1 MNVLPI
7 FTKLFT
13 LCTNHNPQPTTHNPQ
28 PKLKPKLK
36 LNHLL
41 HLLSI
46 CVFIITAILSTGY
59 LHADEH
65 YQIIEFAQSFRD
77 KTDTINLSW
86 EYHDK
91 IRSAFMPIIASAIF
105 EIADF
110 WGIKN
115 PFDLALSLRLLTGL
129 LTLLIMTRWLNS
141 ISDPL
146 NKKLSIFTS
155 ILFCFMPYIGVRFSS
170 ETWSGLFLLLT
181 WISLQKASTNMH
193 YFILGCILGISFLC
207 RFQIIVMIIILGIY
221 LIVNTPKNF
230 QKTLYYFL
238 GVMVVIGLGIILDSW
253 FYGELTFS
261 FWNYSMAFLFPKNPA
276 AFDSNSWHFF
286 IDYFTKLHIF
296 ILAPLLLFATI
307 IFIANN
313 PKNIIVWWLIG
324 FIAFHQIIPHKEF
337 RFLIPLAFLIP
348 VILHPAL
355 QLIANNWQQRS
366 LKITFLLLL
375 VVNLYSLPFF
385 CFKPA
390 GIGRISAL
398 GWISDQNIKTPLKI
412 TCTPYANPLNPWGGY
427 GNSFYQP
434 AKVHFSNITDIN
446 YWTPNMSKD
455 TTEILIIRNEE
466 WKNEAVKTKLRT
478 MAFSPVFRSIPQW
491 VISGNRHLNWFDNDE
506 TLIILKHQ

>member
-13 LCTNHNPQPTTHNPQ
+13 LCTNHNPQP
-28 PKLKPKLK
+28 KLKPKLKLK

-238 GVMVVIGLGIILDSW
+238 S
-253 FYGELTFS
+253 YGRYRT
-261 FWNYSMAFLFPKNPA
+261 WNYFGFLVL
-276 AFDSNSWHFF
+276 WRT
-286 IDYFTKLHIF
+286 YF
-296 ILAPLLLFATI
+296 
-307 IFIANN
+307 
-313 PKNIIVWWLIG
+313 
-324 FIAFHQIIPHKEF
+324 
-337 RFLIPLAFLIP
+337 
-348 VILHPAL
+348 
-355 QLIANNWQQRS
+355 
-366 LKITFLLLL
+366 
-375 VVNLYSLPFF
+375 
-385 CFKPA
+385 
-390 GIGRISAL
+390 
-398 GWISDQNIKTPLKI
+398 
-412 TCTPYANPLNPWGGY
+412 
-427 GNSFYQP
+427 
-434 AKVHFSNITDIN
+434 
-446 YWTPNMSKD
+446 
-455 TTEILIIRNEE
+455 
-466 WKNEAVKTKLRT
+466 
-478 MAFSPVFRSIPQW
+478 
-491 VISGNRHLNWFDNDE
+491 
-506 TLIILKHQ
+506 